1 MKKKHLLIIGGL
13 FTLAILAP
21 GFLVYTYLTNVL
33 ETPPAEIKE
42 EVEDMIV
49 FDVPCQTCV
58 YVTQTASVN
67 EKNNPILNVQVY
79 KEGELL
85 STYQN
90 LSGRSW
96 TQNLD
101 RNISGNSSPSPKGE
115 YVIQAETTGYH
126 VETGGV
132 FLPYEPLFETQRSA
146 LGFHVDPSW
155 GKDNGEDGTR
165 GCMAFKNMTD
175 YKSFVTDV
183 TSNNITKLVI
193 DY

>member
-1 MKKKHLLIIGGL
+1 MKREHLYIGALIVLALIGPGL
-13 FTLAILAP
+13 
-21 GFLVYTYLTNVL
+21 LVYSTLTKAL
-33 ETPPAEIKE
+33 EPSAETKQE

-49 FDVPCQTCV
+49 FEAPCQTCV

-79 KEGELL
+79 KEGLLL
-85 STYQN
+85 SSYQN
-90 LSGRSW
+90 ISGRSW

-132 FLPYEPLFETQRSA
+132 FLPYEPTFSTQRSA
-146 LGFHVDPSW
+146 LGFHIDPSW